1 MPELPPG
8 SQVAG
13 IKRLAS
19 RLPANGHR
27 IAATNMP
34 ENPRKL
40 RASPNY
46 SLQFAASGAAYLAGE
61 VEPYHQFWVSGRER
75 ILFALFGR
83 KGGLAVPDGIAAV
96 LAMSGAANS
105 ERERGKLERLVA
117 DMEAAGVLIDP
128 AEELSRYDRTM
139 ARDYLNFRPFP
150 SALADRIAELGGR
163 GRVLDLAA
171 GPGSLAL
178 ELAARG
184 ADVTIMELS
193 RGFVAAAE
201 AEARSRGLGL
211 KAIHESC
218 NRLVQLDEEFD
229 AITISQAI
237 HWLDDVALCK
247 GVARCLAAGGS
258 FFVVHGALSLP
269 ARHPLAYLLGDKTPL
284 GDKRP
289 GHFHEEVRP
298 LYRRLSLLLEALDA
312 PDVVRHDPFHPV
324 PGRTRIEGERVE
336 LYRQIRPIGEGF
348 ARAFLSDSHIASLGV
363 ERDAFWA
370 DLQARCAVASEEE
383 LLGTQKWAL
392 LQFRRGARGIDVT
405 RHDIGEEMAIAFP

>member
-1 MPELPPG
+1 
-8 SQVAG
+8 
-13 IKRLAS
+13 
-19 RLPANGHR
+19 
-27 IAATNMP
+27 MP
-34 ENPRKL
+34 ENLRKL

-61 VEPYHQFWVSGRER
+61 VEPYQQFWLSERER

-83 KGGLAVPDGIAAV
+83 RGGLPVSAAISAAM
-96 LAMSGAANS
+96 AMSGAVNQD
-105 ERERGKLERLVA
+105 RERNKLEKLID
-117 DMEAAGVLIDP
+117 DMVAAGVLIDP

-150 SALADRIAELGGR
+150 TALADRIAQLGGR

-193 RGFVAAAE
+193 RGFVAAAK
-201 AEARSRGLGL
+201 AEARARGLGI

-218 NRLVQLDEEFD
+218 NRLVQLDEEYD

-247 GVARCLAAGGS
+247 GVARCLAQGGS

-269 ARHPLAYLLGDKTPL
+269 AEHPLSYLLGDKTPL

-289 GHFHEEVRP
+289 GQFHEEVRP
-298 LYRRLSLLLEALDA
+298 LYRRLALLLEALDA
-312 PDVVRHDPFHPV
+312 PDVARHDPFHPQ
-324 PGRTRIEGERVE
+324 PGRTRIEGERIE
-336 LYRQIRPIGEGF
+336 LYRQVRPIGEGF
-348 ARAFLSDSHIASLGV
+348 ARAFLSDRHIASLGV
-363 ERDAFWA
+363 DREAFWA
-370 DLQARCAVASEEE
+370 DLSARCAGASEDQ

-392 LQFRRGARGIDVT
+392 LQFRRGARALDVAS
-405 RHDIGEEMAIAFP
+405 HEIGEEMSIAFP